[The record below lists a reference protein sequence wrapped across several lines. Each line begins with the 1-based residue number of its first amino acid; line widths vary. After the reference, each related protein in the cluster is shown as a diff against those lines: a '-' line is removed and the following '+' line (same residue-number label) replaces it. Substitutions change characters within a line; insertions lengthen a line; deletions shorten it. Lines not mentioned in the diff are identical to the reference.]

1 MEYLLAN
8 QFLRMSDAVH
18 SLQDLNKFNICNN
31 HMQSAGQILKPIG
44 AKTGV
49 SDI

>member
-18 SLQDLNKFNICNN
+18 SLQDLNNICNN

-44 AKTGV
+44 PKTGV